1 MFGRSKQDA
10 QATPPSQPAPLDPTG
25 GAGAGSSGSTGKGR
39 PTPTRK
45 QAQEAARQRAKLA
58 QGKTTGIA
66 ADRAARKEQ
75 RRRIRE
81 GMKSGDESY
90 LLARDRGGV
99 RRFLRDRIDTRI
111 SAAEF
116 ILPLLVV
123 VMFLTYSG
131 NPSMISLGNTIWLAT
146 MVVTIADTSWLL
158 FTTRRELDRRFPTT
172 SHKGWWSYLLLR
184 ALQMRFLRL
193 PKPQYSIGEKLPA
206 HYRE

>member
-10 QATPPSQPAPLDPTG
+10 QPTQSASLDPTG
-25 GAGAGSSGSTGKGR
+25 GAADAEAGRNAGKGR

-45 QAQEAARQRAKLA
+45 QAQEAARQRAKIA
-58 QGKTTGIA
+58 QGKTSGIA

-81 GMKSGDESY
+81 GMKAGDESY

-99 RRFLRDRIDTRI
+99 RRFLRDRVDTRI

-116 ILPLLVV
+116 VLPLLLV

-146 MVVTIADTSWLL
+146 MVVTIADTAWLL
-158 FTTRRELDRRFPTT
+158 VSVRRELDRRFPTT
-172 SHKGWWSYLLLR
+172 SHKGWWGYLLLR

-206 HYRE
+206 HYRD